1 MEPKEQGYWQP
12 NQPGVEPAR
21 AVVPVGDPVQPGPQ
35 GMTPQQPVEPAA
47 ADIDAEAPL
56 LPGVTWEA
64 SEFVHREKDTI
75 WFVIVGIVGVV
86 LALLALFLLKSI
98 TFTVLIVVMVV
109 ALIFLAIRPP
119 RLIHYQLSGQGIQ
132 INEAHYDFQNFR
144 AFGVVQEDAMYYITL
159 LPVKRY
165 YPAINLYFPQEHGEQ
180 IVDMIGAHVPMQTVK
195 PDAIDRMTRYL
206 RF

>member
-12 NQPGVEPAR
+12 NQPGVEPAQ
-21 AVVPVGDPVQPGPQ
+21 VVAPADEPVQPGPQ
-35 GMTPQQPVEPAA
+35 GMTPQQPVEPAEPVEA
-47 ADIDAEAPL
+47 EVDEAPL

-75 WFVIVGIVGVV
+75 WFVIVGVAGVV

-98 TFTVLIVVMVV
+98 TFAVLIVVMVV

-119 RLIHYQLSGQGIQ
+119 RLIHYQLSSQGIQ

-144 AFGVVQEDAMYYITL
+144 AFGVVQEDAMYYICL
-159 LPVKRY
+159 LYTSPSPRDG
-165 YPAINLYFPQEHGEQ
+165 LLS
-180 IVDMIGAHVPMQTVK
+180 
-195 PDAIDRMTRYL
+195 RMPSSA
-206 RF
+206 